1 MCVFFCLR
9 PQTQVFVSKKKSD
22 LKEQGRKETHV
33 NHTVRKSNPTRQ
45 DVNSSFFV
53 VVVFKNYISTWM

>member
-1 MCVFFCLR
+1 MCVCFFAFDLKHR
-9 PQTQVFVSKKKSD
+9 FLSLKKSD